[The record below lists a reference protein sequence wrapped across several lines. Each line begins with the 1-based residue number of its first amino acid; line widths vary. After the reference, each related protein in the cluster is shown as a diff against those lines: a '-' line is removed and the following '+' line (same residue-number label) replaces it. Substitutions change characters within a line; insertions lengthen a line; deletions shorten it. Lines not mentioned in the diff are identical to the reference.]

1 MALYKSCAVAM
12 KAAVFP
18 KFVRTV
24 YSSFYKRDFV
34 SRVFLLLFLLGHG
47 KGLG

>member
-18 KFVRTV
+18 KFVCTV
-24 YSSFYKRDFV
+24 YSSLYKRDFV
-34 SRVFLLLFLLGHG
+34 
-47 KGLG
+47 